1 MNTEPLLWIIFAS
14 LILIMF
20 VFDTGLLGKTAKTI
34 SPRSA
39 IARTGIWVLLALLFA
54 ATVFYFSGREK
65 ALLFLTGYLIE
76 ESLSIDNI
84 FVFFIIF
91 GLFNVKQ
98 EYQHKILLWG
108 IFGAIMMRGVMIVA
122 GASFIRNFHWSIYI
136 LSAFLIFSGIKM
148 FFGRQ
153 KEVAPGK
160 NWLINLI
167 ERILPVMNDYEGGD
181 FFVRNN
187 GKWFVTKLLLVLVYI
202 ELTDIVFA
210 LDSVPAVL
218 AITQDTFIVFT
229 SNIFAIGGL
238 RSLYFAI
245 SGMAEKF
252 CYLQQGLS
260 ALLLYIGSKMFLHD
274 ILPIPTQISLII
286 IASILILTIV
296 FSLYGSR
303 IKQQKE
309 RNKQGDI
316 PGL

>member
-1 MNTEPLLWIIFAS
+1 MQVQASLWIIFSA
-14 LILIMF
+14 LIVLMF
-20 VFDTGLLGKTAKTI
+20 VFDAGLLNKTARII
-34 SPRSA
+34 SPRNA

-54 ATVFYFSGREK
+54 AAVYYFLGREK
-65 ALLFLTGYLIE
+65 ALLFLTGYLVE
-76 ESLSIDNI
+76 ESLSVDNI

-91 GLFNVKQ
+91 GIFNVKQ

-108 IFGAIMMRGVMIVA
+108 IFGAIIMRGIMIVT

-136 LSAFLIFSGIKM
+136 LSAFLIFSGIKT
-148 FFGRQ
+148 FFGKQ

-167 ERILPVMNDYEGGD
+167 ERMLPVMNNYEGGD
-181 FFVRNN
+181 FFVRNK
-187 GKWFVTKLLLVLVYI
+187 GRWFVTQLLMVLIYI

-296 FSLYGSR
+296 FSLYASR
-303 IKQQKE
+303 TK
-309 RNKQGDI
+309 
-316 PGL
+316 

>member
-1 MNTEPLLWIIFAS
+1 MQVQTILWIIFSA
-14 LILIMF
+14 LIVVMF
-20 VFDTGLLGKTAKTI
+20 VFDTGLLGKTAKTFT
-34 SPRSA
+34 PRNA
-39 IARTGIWVLLALLFA
+39 MARTGAWVFLALLFA
-54 ATVFYFSGREK
+54 AAVYYFLGREK
-65 ALLFLTGYLIE
+65 ALLFLTGYLVE
-76 ESLSIDNI
+76 ESLSVDNI

-91 GLFNVKQ
+91 GIFNVKQ
-98 EYQHKILLWG
+98 EYHHKILLWG
-108 IFGAIMMRGVMIVA
+108 IFGAIIMRGIMIVA

-136 LSAFLIFSGIKM
+136 LSAFLIFSGIKT
-148 FFGRQ
+148 FFGKQ

-167 ERILPVMNDYEGGD
+167 ERMLPVMNNYEGGD
-181 FFVRNN
+181 FFVRSN
-187 GKWFVTKLLLVLVYI
+187 GRWFVTQLLMVLIYI

-245 SGMAEKF
+245 SGMAEKL

-274 ILPIPTQISLII
+274 ILLIPTQISLII

-296 FSLYGSR
+296 FSLYASR
-303 IKQQKE
+303 TK
-309 RNKQGDI
+309 
-316 PGL
+316 

>member
-1 MNTEPLLWIIFAS
+1 MNAERLLWIIFAS
-14 LILIMF
+14 LVLIMF
-20 VFDTGLLGKTAKTI
+20 VFDTGLLSKTAKTI
-34 SPRSA
+34 TPRSA
-39 IARTGIWVLLALLFA
+39 IARTGAWVLLALLFA
-54 ATVFYFSGREK
+54 ATVYYFLGREK
-65 ALLFLTGYLIE
+65 ALLFLTGYLVK

-108 IFGAIMMRGVMIVA
+108 IFGAIIMRGIMIVT
-122 GASFIRNFHWSIYI
+122 GASLIRNFHWAIYI

-148 FFGRQ
+148 FFGKQ

-167 ERILPVMNDYEGGD
+167 ERILPVMNDYEGGY
-181 FFVRNN
+181 FFVQNN
-187 GKWFVTKLLLVLVYI
+187 GKWFVTKLLLVLINI

-210 LDSVPAVL
+210 LDSIPAVL
-218 AITQDTFIVFT
+218 AITQDTFVVFT
-229 SNIFAIGGL
+229 SNILAIGGL

-296 FSLYGSR
+296 FSLNASR
-303 IKQQKE
+303 TKQHKEKIKQG
-309 RNKQGDI
+309 NN